1 MIIKKF
7 KELIEQQQKEKEMIL
22 HENGKIKAQLL
33 DIKELFKQKLPE
45 LGLDP
50 NMLDFEEGEE
60 EEGEGQEQ
68 EHQNGQ
74 QPDSSTEDD
83 S

>member
-1 MIIKKF
+1 
-7 KELIEQQQKEKEMIL
+7 MIL

-68 EHQNGQ
+68 EH
-74 QPDSSTEDD
+74 
-83 S
+83 